1 MKKILINYA
10 NKKYYE
16 AQKKNKETGL
26 NVAKFDEVI
35 SYGVS
40 DIDANFY
47 EKNKTILDQP
57 RGAGY
62 WLWKPYFI
70 VKTLESMNEGD
81 LLFYCDSG
89 SHFINTIDSLVDVC
103 KTSKDNILL
112 FTLEDFHTHKK
123 WTKRDCLHYMQQ
135 DKEPY
140 LSTNQILASFV
151 VCIKNKNNISFFE
164 EWLDFAQDSRIITDS
179 QNTCGLPNYPEF
191 KDHRHDQSILSLLG
205 RKHNITTVEDISQ
218 WGNDRRSKEI
228 PQIIEHTRSNI

>member
-16 AQKKNKETGL
+16 AQKKNSETGL

-35 SYGVS
+35 SYGFS
-40 DIDANFY
+40 HIDANFY
-47 EKNKTILDQP
+47 QKNKTILDQP

-70 VKTLESMNEGD
+70 VKTLETMKEGD

-89 SHFINTIDSLVDVC
+89 SHFINPIDCLIDVC
-103 KTSKDNILL
+103 RTANNNILL

-123 WTKRDCLHYMQQ
+123 WTKRDCFYYMQQ
-135 DKEPY
+135 DSEPY

-151 VCIKNKNNISFFE
+151 VCIKNSNNISFFK
-164 EWLDFAQDSRIITDS
+164 EWLEYAQDSRIITDS
-179 QNTCGLPNYPEF
+179 PNTCGLPNYSEF

-205 RKHNITTVEDISQ
+205 RKHKISTVEDISQ
-218 WGNDRRSKEI
+218 WGNDRRTKQI